1 MAGPILCSYCSTSFE
16 YVPDGES
23 LLATCP
29 HCGKQNTVAGL
40 GNTQRLQLMRNV
52 PTLAGTRS
60 CPKCRTQIER
70 DAHICIRCGY
80 NLVTGQ
86 TLPAVRKFPW
96 RGVGKLLAG
105 LILLLVLVFAWPR
118 WGVRTPAG
126 RSALETPVPA
136 GAPAEPAAPPAV
148 AVVPVPV
155 PAPPAPPAPAPESTS
170 RSDFDQKRIQA
181 IPAFRQRLD
190 ETMPLWKPGDQVDL
204 RLKTG
209 RILHATLKY
218 VGRGTNRMAVVA
230 TGEGKR
236 VLYYK
241 DLDRDTRLHLDVRY
255 REDYIRYSLNLPPTA
270 GDNSTVNNPPKQGK
284 AP

>member
-40 GNTQRLQLMRNV
+40 GNTQRLRLMRDV

-86 TLPAVRKFPW
+86 TLQAIRKFPW

-105 LILLLVLVFAWPR
+105 LILLAGLACAWLH
-118 WGVRTPAG
+118 WGNRIPAL
-126 RSALETPVPA
+126 RV
-136 GAPAEPAAPPAV
+136 APAEPAAPPAV
-148 AVVPVPV
+148 AAVPVPA
-155 PAPPAPPAPAPESTS
+155 PAPPAPPAPAPENTS

-241 DLDRDTRLHLDVRY
+241 DLDRDSRLHLDVRY

-270 GDNSTVNNPPKQGK
+270 GDNSKVNNPPKQGK